1 MRFSKSPAVYL
12 SLLYLVSAFIR
23 LSVNF
28 STEFIPGANGAF
40 YLVNIRSVIETG
52 EIFFKDFPLVFWLEA
67 FAARVINFF
76 GIAGIEQSIDLASR
90 LFDSLIPPLAII
102 PAYLLAKKLIDG
114 DRENHSSV
122 IISSLSIL
130 FISFLILV
138 SDFQKNALG
147 LIWIFFLLLYVKKSL
162 QEKGLRNYLLTLFFF
177 ILTGITHFG
186 CFSVAI
192 LYMVLLIFIKYVVRR
207 KSIIMP
213 FTALLFVIV
222 ISYAIISLISP
233 PRFKTLMDF
242 SLQIFRDPVL
252 ILFLQRQPSLS
263 PIDFLSMFFVN
274 AVSIAALVIYLK
286 KENVI
291 PECNK
296 IFILTSIV
304 VSIFLAFPFIGLEW
318 SQRLNF
324 ISYVTMFP
332 LLPFIYSSTGSLM
345 RKKFLLAMIVVI
357 AALSVLA
364 RTGMKTYSNMER
376 EQFNELNVIKKKLPS
391 EGSLLLVTRHGME
404 WWASY
409 ALRVSVVIEK
419 VLIKEYWDRFDYLL
433 FLVQKKG
440 KAPFGP
446 TGIHGP
452 PFREPVI
459 PPQSELFYSGKYYDL
474 YRSRIKPEDMSI
486 FNEREK

>member
-1 MRFSKSPAVYL
+1 MRLSKSPVVYL
-12 SLLYLVSAFIR
+12 SGLYLVSALVR

-40 YLVNIRSVIETG
+40 YLVNIRSIIEEG

-67 FAARVINFF
+67 FIARVINFL

-90 LFDSLIPPLAII
+90 IFDSLVPPLAII
-102 PAYLLAKKLIDG
+102 PAYLLSKKLLESNK
-114 DRENHSSV
+114 ENHATV

-147 LIWIFFLLLYVKKSL
+147 LIWIFFLMLYANKSL
-162 QEKGLRNYLLTLFFF
+162 QEKGLINYLLTFFFF

-192 LYMVLLIFIKYVVRR
+192 LYMVLLITVKYAVKR
-207 KSIIMP
+207 KTILKP
-213 FTALLFVIV
+213 AATLLVVIV
-222 ISYAIISLISP
+222 ISYGLITLISP
-233 PRFKTLMDF
+233 PRIKTLLNF
-242 SLQIFRDPVL
+242 PLQIFRDPVL
-252 ILFLQRQPSLS
+252 ILLLQRQPSLS
-263 PIDFLSMFFVN
+263 PIDFLSMLFVN
-274 AVSIAALVIYLK
+274 AVSITALKVYLK
-286 KENVI
+286 RINVI
-291 PECNK
+291 PEHKK

-304 VSIFLAFPFIGLEW
+304 VSIFLAFPLIGLEW

-332 LLPFIYSSTGSLM
+332 LLPFIYSNTESFT
-345 RKKFLLAMIVVI
+345 RKKLFLAMIIVI
-357 AALSVLA
+357 TALSLFA
-364 RTGMKTYSNMER
+364 RINMKNYSNMGR
-376 EQFNELNVIKKKLPS
+376 EQFNELKVIKEKLPS

-409 ALRVSVVIEK
+409 VLRVSVVIEK

-433 FLVQKKG
+433 FLVQKNG

-446 TGIHGP
+446 AGIHGP
-452 PFREPVI
+452 PFREPVV
-459 PPQSELFYSGKYYDL
+459 PPQSKLFYSGQYYDL

-486 FNEREK
+486 FNERKK